1 MNLNQQDQRNLW
13 EKINKL
19 REVTLQQK
27 NFADY
32 QIENLDNEYRTE
44 NNSTIK
50 SEFLE
55 ENNQRLMP
63 KDKKQ
68 SLNSL
73 REIVEDDNEN
83 EQEKEIAINYLNE
96 WFSPSLKDIGD
107 K

>member
-1 MNLNQQDQRNLW
+1 
-13 EKINKL
+13 
-19 REVTLQQK
+19 
-27 NFADY
+27 
-32 QIENLDNEYRTE
+32 
-44 NNSTIK
+44 
-50 SEFLE
+50 
-55 ENNQRLMP
+55 MP